1 MVFDCFKYCSF
12 SVTNVVLITS
22 LKGLQFHCFPAEF
35 EHVLLL
41 LGNMCTVNTV
51 IAKA

>member
-1 MVFDCFKYCSF
+1 MILSLIALNKLSF

-35 EHVLLL
+35 EHVLLIF
-41 LGNMCTVNTV
+41 GNKCTV